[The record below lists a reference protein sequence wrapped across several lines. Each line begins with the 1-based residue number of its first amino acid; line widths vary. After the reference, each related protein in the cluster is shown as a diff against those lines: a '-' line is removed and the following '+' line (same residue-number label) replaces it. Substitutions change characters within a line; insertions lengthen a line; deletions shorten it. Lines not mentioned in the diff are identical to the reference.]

1 MIQGGVNPGKF
12 HIQKT
17 RAISNFSS
25 QGYYEFLF
33 KSTLAHCDWIHLKI
47 DCKTRNPYNCTVKY
61 NKNFS
66 WKGQEMPCWIN
77 EWKDYFRTQPSSYTC
92 VLLRLRRRT
101 TRSFLIHF
109 RLTLHVNVVESSNIG
124 HCHSEPKLKIQF
136 WNYSGKLSYLY
147 TKYIFF
153 GFHWYLRFRFERT
166 SLGIKSLPI

>member
-47 DCKTRNPYNCTVKY
+47 DCKRRNPYNFTVKY

-109 RLTLHVNVVESSNIG
+109 RLTLHVNVLESSNID
-124 HCHSEPKLKIQF
+124 HCHSEPKLRIQLLNYQWKIILVLCSIWF
-136 WNYSGKLSYLY
+136 CRFHEYVWL
-147 TKYIFF
+147 IF
-153 GFHWYLRFRFERT
+153 
-166 SLGIKSLPI
+166 